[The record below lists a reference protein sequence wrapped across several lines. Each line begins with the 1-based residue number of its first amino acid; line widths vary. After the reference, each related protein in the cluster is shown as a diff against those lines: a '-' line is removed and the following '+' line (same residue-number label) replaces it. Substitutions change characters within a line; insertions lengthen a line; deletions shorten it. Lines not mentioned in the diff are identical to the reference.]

1 MKRSAFA
8 SLLLAGVT
16 AAAFVV
22 PATSAA
28 ADDVS
33 GDALAGKTV
42 FLDPGHQESAAGHDM
57 SKQVDDG
64 YGGTKN
70 CQTSGMTAL
79 GGTPEYAI
87 TYNVAEIVKGALQQ
101 LGADVVMSRGA
112 TGWGGCITDRADKAN
127 ESGADVAVSIHA
139 DSTSAGTDTT
149 NHGFHM
155 IIPKLD
161 GITDAKAEKAQ
172 ADGGRAASKIMRDV
186 YRDSG
191 FTPSNYLGRDGLDE
205 RGDVAGP
212 ALTEVP
218 LVFVEM
224 GNGSN
229 PGDAKVLE
237 SADGQAKHAKAIAV
251 GIATYLAGGGAAG
264 AAAEDAV
271 ADESGA
277 DEPGGGS
284 PEAGG
289 GATGGTADGAGGGVV
304 GGDGGM
310 LDGVLDRVDDVM
322 DLFEQLISVNGID
335 SLLALI
341 NDGNIAK
348 VEGILGTATDLAGPL
363 LAEAGTA

>member
-33 GDALAGKTV
+33 DDALAGKTV

-127 ESGADVAVSIHA
+127 SSGADVAVSIHA
-139 DSTSAGTDTT
+139 DSTSAGTDSS

-155 IIPKLD
+155 IIPQLE
-161 GITDAKAEKAQ
+161 GITDAKAEEAQ
-172 ADGGRAASKIMRDV
+172 AGGGRDASKIMRDV
-186 YRDSG
+186 YKDSG
-191 FTPSNYLGRDGLDE
+191 FTPSNYLGQDGLDE

-218 LVFVEM
+218 MVFVEM

-264 AAAEDAV
+264 QAAEDAV
-271 ADESGA
+271 ESA
-277 DEPGGGS
+277 PEPEGGDGGGN
-284 PEAGG
+284 
-289 GATGGTADGAGGGVV
+289 V
-304 GGDGGM
+304 GGDGGGAM
-310 LDGVLDRVDDVM
+310 GEGGGMVDGVLDRVDDVM
-322 DLFEQLISVNGID
+322 DLFEQLIAVNGID

-348 VEGILGTATDLAGPL
+348 VEGILGATTDLADPL
-363 LAEAGTA
+363 LAEMGTA

>member
-1 MKRSAFA
+1 M
-8 SLLLAGVT
+8 
-16 AAAFVV
+16 
-22 PATSAA
+22 
-28 ADDVS
+28 
-33 GDALAGKTV
+33 
-42 FLDPGHQESAAGHDM
+42 
-57 SKQVDDG
+57 
-64 YGGTKN
+64 
-70 CQTSGMTAL
+70 
-79 GGTPEYAI
+79 
-87 TYNVAEIVKGALQQ
+87 AEIVKGALQQ

-251 GIATYLAGGGAAG
+251 GIATYLA
-264 AAAEDAV
+264 AAARRVRPRRTRWRTSRGPTNRGVARPRPGAV
-271 ADESGA
+271 PPAARRTAPVAVLSG
-277 DEPGGGS
+277 E
-284 PEAGG
+284 
-289 GATGGTADGAGGGVV
+289 TAAC
-304 GGDGGM
+304 
-310 LDGVLDRVDDVM
+310 
-322 DLFEQLISVNGID
+322 S
-335 SLLALI
+335 
-341 NDGNIAK
+341 
-348 VEGILGTATDLAGPL
+348 TASW
-363 LAEAGTA
+363 TASTT

>member
-42 FLDPGHQESAAGHDM
+42 FLDPGHQQSAAGHDM

-79 GGTPEYAI
+79 GGTPEYEI

-139 DSTSAGTDTT
+139 DSTSAGTDTA

-161 GITDAKAEKAQ
+161 GITDAEAEKAQ
-172 ADGGRAASKIMRDV
+172 AGGGRAASKIMRDV
-186 YRDSG
+186 YKDSG
-191 FTPSNYLGRDGLDE
+191 FTPSNYLGQDGLDE

-271 ADESGA
+271 AEES
-277 DEPGGGS
+277 GGGS
-284 PEAGG
+284 PDSGG
-289 GATGGTADGAGGGVV
+289 GATGGAAAGDSGADAG
-304 GGDGGM
+304 GGM